1 MSENPL
7 ADELPMFF
15 RYHGLTYRV
24 DGTPD
29 GGLTGHLLNLRT
41 GRIDEDASHVHEV
54 LFAMGED
61 VTVLDEAGYVE
72 LTEIKRS
79 RALRGDG
86 PIFALYDAIQA
97 VYDKARE
104 ESRRLEPEEHA
115 LLHSMWTRTFAL
127 WVQEFA
133 RRDAGEP
140 PSFEFRSLLGGTAVE
155 PGC

>member
-24 DGTPD
+24 DGTPE

-54 LFAMGED
+54 LFAMGGD
-61 VTVLDEAGYVE
+61 IAVLDEAGYVE

-79 RALRGDG
+79 RALHGDG
-86 PIFALYDAIQA
+86 PIFALYETVQA
-97 VYDKARE
+97 VYDKATE
-104 ESRRLEPEEHA
+104 ESRRLGPEEHA
-115 LLHSMWTRTFAL
+115 MLRSLWTRTFGL
-127 WVQEFA
+127 WAQEFA
-133 RRDAGEP
+133 RRDAGQP
-140 PSFEFRSLLGGTAVE
+140 PSFEFGSLLE
-155 PGC
+155 PG